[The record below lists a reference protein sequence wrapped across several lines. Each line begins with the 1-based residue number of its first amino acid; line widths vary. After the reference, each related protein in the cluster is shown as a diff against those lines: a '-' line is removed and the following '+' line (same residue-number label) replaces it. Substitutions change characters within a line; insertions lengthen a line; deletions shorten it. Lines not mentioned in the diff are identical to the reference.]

1 MASQSY
7 TRTRRTNPSWSDYY
21 ASQQGV
27 AVYGW
32 TPIKP
37 ITGKDVVL
45 ANQRQ
50 KQQQADAY
58 AATQAQLQAD
68 NRSRTLLYVGLA
80 VAGYFLYESM

>member
-7 TRTRRTNPSWSDYY
+7 TRTRRTNVSWSDLY
-21 ASQQGV
+21 AAAEGVKVHGAIGV
-27 AVYGW
+27 ARPGRPGVS
-32 TPIKP
+32 
-37 ITGKDVVL
+37 
-45 ANQRQ
+45 

>member
-7 TRTRRTNPSWSDYY
+7 TRTRRTNPSWSDLY
-21 ASQQGV
+21 AAAEGV
-27 AVYGW
+27 KVHGVGR
-32 TPIKP
+32 PVRR
-37 ITGKDVVL
+37 GVS
-45 ANQRQ
+45 